1 MLAVGTS
8 EKKMYPKMLAKI
20 NSVYR
25 NGAKAEISAA
35 LKALK
40 MQNCIKFAPIP
51 SVIKRANC
59 AHDGVTHTKNVNGS
73 AHNAMMTPY
82 SQMNRAGFASE
93 IFLMMISWTA
103 NKNVVK
109 MGIKM

>member
-1 MLAVGTS
+1 
-8 EKKMYPKMLAKI
+8 MLAKI

-51 SVIKRANC
+51 SVIKRAN
-59 AHDGVTHTKNVNGS
+59 
-73 AHNAMMTPY
+73 
-82 SQMNRAGFASE
+82 
-93 IFLMMISWTA
+93 
-103 NKNVVK
+103 
-109 MGIKM
+109 